1 MDWIIGLLILFVLF
15 GGPRIVLRMIA
26 NSGSSRTNPP
36 LLSRAPTT
44 LMQLSDDFEPTI
56 KMPCKRVHFK
66 GSFPVTEPTQISFV
80 LSALDV
86 TDGKTRP
93 CLFPIDAFQEKKTMA
108 FQSIR
113 HFKSIASQGDYLK
126 EWIEVGII
134 FHTLLKPPFGGS
146 RKIQATLRLIQTDKQ
161 DIVHLGTCK
170 PGATGLIW
178 EGRQIFEF
186 NFTEKGYEEEKQHL
200 REASILAITLA
211 MAISSADGC
220 FDEEEGEVVQ
230 GWIERHINSAPAG
243 EKESLKQNMNAA
255 VNKAYEDA
263 MNSGIQTALALTRLN
278 EIGDKSSKFEALEL
292 SFEVM
297 SADGKMCPEELVLLK
312 AYADF
317 LNIPKQEF
325 ERLKDLHTLGINV
338 DDDVQ
343 MDDERLLGLDASMDL
358 QAKLSILRKEF
369 RKWNSRMATLTDPD
383 QRNVAQHRLD
393 MIGRIRHKYDL
404 EASELN
410 IASSIL

>member
-1 MDWIIGLLILFVLF
+1 
-15 GGPRIVLRMIA
+15 
-26 NSGSSRTNPP
+26 
-36 LLSRAPTT
+36 
-44 LMQLSDDFEPTI
+44 
-56 KMPCKRVHFK
+56 
-66 GSFPVTEPTQISFV
+66 
-80 LSALDV
+80 
-86 TDGKTRP
+86 
-93 CLFPIDAFQEKKTMA
+93 
-108 FQSIR
+108 
-113 HFKSIASQGDYLK
+113 
-126 EWIEVGII
+126 
-134 FHTLLKPPFGGS
+134 
-146 RKIQATLRLIQTDKQ
+146 
-161 DIVHLGTCK
+161 
-170 PGATGLIW
+170 
-178 EGRQIFEF
+178 
-186 NFTEKGYEEEKQHL
+186 
-200 REASILAITLA
+200 
-211 MAISSADGC
+211 
-220 FDEEEGEVVQ
+220 
-230 GWIERHINSAPAG
+230 
-243 EKESLKQNMNAA
+243 MNAA

-263 MNSGIQTALALTRLN
+263 LNTGIQTALVLTRLN

-312 AYADF
+312 DYADF

-410 IASSIL
+410 AASSVL